1 MPHLPHRLFALLA
14 ASAAAALAA
23 SASGPPA
30 VTDADLARVTG
41 DDWTGELTYRDY
53 SPPFGK
59 VAIAAEVDVTRTAAG
74 LTLSMQYPREPQAN
88 SADTLSVTD
97 GGRSLGGDPVIAREE
112 ISGAAVITTRGPC
125 EDDGREAVCE
135 RAYTFGDKTLSLRKS
150 VRLAGETEAFER
162 NAYRFTR

>member
-1 MPHLPHRLFALLA
+1 MPHLPHRLFVLLTV
-14 ASAAAALAA
+14 SAVTAFSAV
-23 SASGPPA
+23 ASGPPA

-74 LTLSMQYPREPQAN
+74 LTLSMRYPREPQAN

-97 GGRSLGGDPVIAREE
+97 GGRRIGGDPVVSREDIA
-112 ISGAAVITTRGPC
+112 GAAVITTRGPC

-135 RAYTFGDKTLSLRKS
+135 RTYTFGDKTFSLRKS
-150 VRLAGETEAFER
+150 VRLAGETRAFER
-162 NAYRFTR
+162 NAYTFTR

>member
-1 MPHLPHRLFALLA
+1 MRYVSRRLALLA
-14 ASAAAALAA
+14 AASCLVALPALSA
-23 SASGPPA
+23 GPAA
-30 VTDADLARVTG
+30 VTEADLARVVG

-88 SADTLSVTD
+88 SSDDLNIADA
-97 GGRSLGGDPVIAREE
+97 GRTLGGDPVIARED
-112 ISGAAVITTRGPC
+112 IAGAAVITTRAPC

-135 RAYTFGDKTLSLRKS
+135 RIYTFGDKTLSLRKT
-150 VRLAGETEAFER
+150 VRLTGETEAFER
-162 NAYRFTR
+162 NSFVFTR